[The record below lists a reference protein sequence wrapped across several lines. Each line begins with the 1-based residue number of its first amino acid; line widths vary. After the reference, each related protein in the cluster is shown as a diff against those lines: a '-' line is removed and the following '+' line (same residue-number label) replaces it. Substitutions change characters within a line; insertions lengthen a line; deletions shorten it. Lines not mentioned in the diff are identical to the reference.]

1 MVETTC
7 CKCEDPFM
15 DPRILPCLHSFC
27 LKCLQK
33 LSESTLQCPICDE
46 VVPLPSSGVQAL
58 PKDHCSAYEAKI
70 AILEQKIENGKEKCE
85 YYAKTDGN
93 EAIAFC
99 VQCNQFLCKEC
110 QDHHKKISKSS
121 DHDILPT
128 GERLSKV
135 SESSAV
141 NKYCLQPF
149 FCSAH
154 ADEKLKY
161 YCQECKKLICRDC
174 IGSKLHKVHS
184 AKCILVDEAA
194 DEEMESLKNSLS
206 PSQAAVTKLDNAID
220 SCREITEK
228 VKSRKEEVDEM
239 ITSSLERVQK
249 TLLDKNK
256 TICDG
261 KVSTLEIQERE
272 LAHIRDG
279 LAHALALIKDLSN
292 YMPDQQLSTKDVIST
307 RVDLLLN
314 QFQSADLIPLENDT
328 LLTQVDQESTI
339 AEMIALCH
347 LTEGVHA
354 ASSTFESDI
363 PPRVFAGRECTMEIM
378 ARDREGKPLH
388 CSGEKPEVRLEAPH
402 GGGVE
407 CKCFANSNG
416 TYTAQYIPRS
426 AGQHKLHVAISG
438 QPIKASPL
446 TFTVNQCRPYATLT
460 CQHGFST
467 NNNPYDIA
475 IVDDGSLAVAEC
487 KSHTVSIY
495 SKCSGQDAYPPI
507 AMCDERTQHLAF
519 PLGTGIAGHS
529 SKQLDSPMGVAVRGD
544 ILYVAEQG
552 YQRIK
557 TFSLSLREELTTFGE
572 GKFISPRGISL
583 DLEGNVFVADYGNN
597 CIQVFKPD
605 GSFHYS
611 ITADPANAETQFKN
625 PWGIAFDNRGNLH
638 IAANRCDSIKVYSP
652 MGKYI
657 TTYGSGTIS
666 RPAGI
671 AINGE
676 GVIAISEHRGSNR
689 LWIYDYDQTTLL
701 NTIQGVFS
709 CAMGIACDADDVF
722 WVVDY
727 NQNCVYKF

>member
-1 MVETTC
+1 M
-7 CKCEDPFM
+7 
-15 DPRILPCLHSFC
+15 L
-27 LKCLQK
+27 K
-33 LSESTLQCPICDE
+33 LSENTLQCPICDE

-58 PKDHCSAYEAKI
+58 PKDHCSAYEANI
-70 AILEQKIENGKEKCE
+70 AIWKQKIENGKEKCE
-85 YYAKTDGN
+85 YYAKRDGN

-99 VQCNQFLCKEC
+99 VQCNEFLCKEC
-110 QDHHKKISKSS
+110 RDEHDTLSKSS
-121 DHDILPT
+121 DHEILLT
-128 GERLSKV
+128 GERPSKV
-135 SESSAV
+135 SESSTV
-141 NKYCLQPF
+141 NKYCLQSL

-174 IGSKLHKVHS
+174 IGSKLHKAHS
-184 AKCILVDEAA
+184 AQCILVDEVAG
-194 DEEMESLKNSLS
+194 EEMESLKNSS
-206 PSQAAVTKLDNAID
+206 SQSLDAVTRLDNAID
-220 SCREITEK
+220 SCRIITKK
-228 VKSRKEEVDEM
+228 VKGRKEEVDEM

-249 TLLDKNK
+249 TLLDRNK
-256 TICDG
+256 AICDR
-261 KVSTLEIQERE
+261 KVSTLETQERE

-279 LAHALALIKDLSN
+279 LARALALIKDLSD
-292 YMPDQQLSTKDVIST
+292 YMPDQQLSTKDIISS
-307 RVDLLLN
+307 RVDLLLK
-314 QFQSADLIPLENDT
+314 QFQSADLSPLENDT
-328 LLTQVDQESTI
+328 LLTQVAQESTI
-339 AEMIALCH
+339 TEMISLCH

-363 PPRVFAGRECTMEIM
+363 PPRVFVGRVCTMEIM

-388 CSGEKPEVRLEAPH
+388 CNGEKLEVRLEVTH

-407 CKCFANSNG
+407 CKCFENPNG
-416 TYTAQYIPRS
+416 TYTAQYIPKS
-426 AGQHKLHVAISG
+426 AGQHELHATING
-438 QPIKASPL
+438 QPIKDSPL

-495 SKCSGQDAYPPI
+495 SKCSGQDAHPI

-519 PLGTGIAGHS
+519 PLGTGIAGCS
-529 SKQLDSPMGVAVRGD
+529 SKQLDSPMGLAVRGD

-557 TFSLSLREELTTFGE
+557 TFSLSQREELTTFGE

-597 CIQVFKPD
+597 CIQVFQGD
-605 GSFHYS
+605 GSFQYS
-611 ITADPANAETQFKN
+611 IFADPANAETHFTN

-652 MGKYI
+652 KGKYI

-709 CAMGIACDADDVF
+709 RAMGIACDADDVF

-727 NQNCVYKF
+727 DKNCVYKF